1 MKKGASIVVGDCM
14 MFVDDDERVYMYY
27 SADGVYGVELD
38 QNDLRKFKS
47 VPTHFF
53 RFEPS
58 HIWERSG
65 DRNERSKLSWIE
77 APWMTK
83 HNGTYYLQYS
93 GPGTQWKT
101 YAVGYYTS
109 SSPLGPFTY
118 YPGSPILVHNK
129 CLINGVGHHSVIDAP
144 DGTLWAFFNILYKNL
159 PGGLEERRIGMDPV
173 EFDEDGNMNILGPT
187 RRTHAVSSGVT
198 TTGSSTPRTGS
209 MLAKPMTSSSPSGR
223 LSRRPSSEA

>member
-1 MKKGASIVVGDCM
+1 
-14 MFVDDDERVYMYY
+14 
-27 SADGVYGVELD
+27 
-38 QNDLRKFKS
+38 
-47 VPTHFF
+47 
-53 RFEPS
+53 
-58 HIWERSG
+58 
-65 DRNERSKLSWIE
+65 
-77 APWMTK
+77 MTK
-83 HNGTYYLQYS
+83 RNGTYYLQYS

-109 SSPLGPFTY
+109 SSQLGPFTY

-129 CLINGVGHHSVIDAP
+129 GLINGVGHHSVIDAP
-144 DGTLWAFFNILYKNL
+144 DGTLWAFFNILYENL